1 MKNLNTIIFF
11 TKKNIDFD
19 NYSNYNIYM
28 NNTILKFV
36 MSHDID
42 LKTIEKFDDI
52 KVDNKEDINNI
63 IDENKFYSKFN
74 VLKNICIADIK
85 GYDYKYVSLNNDNF
99 LENMSR
105 FFDEN
110 GFSYEKRSI
119 SMLDYSTSE
128 IIDKLSNSFR
138 KEPICL
144 LEADKHKYVI
154 GNNGLHRYHV
164 LKAHYLKELSLL
176 DKNDLT
182 SIKSLRDK
190 YTIETRVDEI
200 DYFKTYSSYILK
212 LIGELYDDRLKF
224 ESELDEYYQPT
235 QNIIMRHYNDFEKS
249 KILNDNQ
256 LLSLLKSSVSE
267 ILLRN
272 STSKKIS
279 KQFINSIK
287 QTYEKFE
294 SFKEYCLEYLPE
306 VIHYIDKTYKYSYSY
321 MEEIPCRL

>member
-1 MKNLNTIIFF
+1 
-11 TKKNIDFD
+11 
-19 NYSNYNIYM
+19 M
-28 NNTILKFV
+28 NNTILKFL
-36 MSHDID
+36 MSHNID

-144 LEADKHKYVI
+144 L
-154 GNNGLHRYHV
+154 
-164 LKAHYLKELSLL
+164 
-176 DKNDLT
+176 
-182 SIKSLRDK
+182 
-190 YTIETRVDEI
+190 
-200 DYFKTYSSYILK
+200 
-212 LIGELYDDRLKF
+212 
-224 ESELDEYYQPT
+224 
-235 QNIIMRHYNDFEKS
+235 
-249 KILNDNQ
+249 
-256 LLSLLKSSVSE
+256 
-267 ILLRN
+267 
-272 STSKKIS
+272 
-279 KQFINSIK
+279 
-287 QTYEKFE
+287 
-294 SFKEYCLEYLPE
+294 
-306 VIHYIDKTYKYSYSY
+306 
-321 MEEIPCRL
+321 